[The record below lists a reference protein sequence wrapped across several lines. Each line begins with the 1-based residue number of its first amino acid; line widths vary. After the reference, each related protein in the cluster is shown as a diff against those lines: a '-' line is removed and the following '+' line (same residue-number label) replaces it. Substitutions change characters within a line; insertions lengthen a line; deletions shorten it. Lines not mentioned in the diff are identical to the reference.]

1 MHYQIEAQMI
11 DQASGKPTP
20 AVGVLTS
27 IAGTKMQ
34 ATESAASLRARGFTV
49 RIIGHDGKTLDEAST
64 G

>member
-1 MHYQIEAQMI
+1 MI
-11 DQASGKPTP
+11 DPASGKPTP

-49 RIIGHDGKTLDEAST
+49 RIIGPDGKTLDEAST